1 MGSLISIIG
10 SNMKLLMVLSVAIAG
25 LQANQP
31 IPALPLEQQ
40 VGIGR
45 IVGGEEASD
54 GEFPFQVSL
63 RSIGALGATHFC
75 GGSIINENWIVTAA
89 HCCANQSPFSMHVVA
104 GGIKLN
110 NFENEEEPRDVDKI
124 IGHPN
129 YASAT
134 ITNDAC
140 LLKLKES
147 LEWTDFV
154 KPIALPAAGQD
165 TPPGTDCTVTGWGTL
180 SEGGFGLPNVLHKV
194 TVPVVS
200 DEDCNESYSG
210 HNAIA
215 DSMICAGLP
224 DGGKDSCQGDSGG
237 PFFAGEPGS
246 EELIGIVSWGIGCAR
261 KGYPGVYTEVS
272 YFVDWIMETM
282 ATY

>member
-1 MGSLISIIG
+1 MGCFQLVVRRRIVTMGLLLLAVIG
-10 SNMKLLMVLSVAIAG
+10 SALAAQEL
-25 LQANQP
+25 QP
-31 IPALPLEQQ
+31 IPALPLSQQ
-40 VGIGR
+40 RGQGR
-45 IVGGEEASD
+45 IVGGDVAND

-63 RSIGALGATHFC
+63 RLVGAIGLTHFC
-75 GGSIINENWIVTAA
+75 GGSIIDENWVLTAA
-89 HCCANQSPFSMHVVA
+89 HCCAGQIP
-104 GGIKLN
+104 
-110 NFENEEEPRDVDKI
+110 
-124 IGHPN
+124 
-129 YASAT
+129 AT

-165 TPPGTDCTVTGWGTL
+165 TPAGTECTVTGWGTL
-180 SEGGFGLPNVLHKV
+180 NEGGFGLPNVLHKV

-210 HNAIA
+210 NGYSVA

-224 DGGKDSCQGDSGG
+224 EGGKDSCQGDSGG
-237 PFFAGEPGS
+237 PFIAGETGS

-282 ATY
+282 ASY